1 MFSLAN
7 NFSKLNYNVHV
18 IPDHKFS
25 KSENFKTTNNLEKEF
40 DFRALNSGLYYIEIK
55 TPTEKVIKTISI
67 L

>member
-25 KSENFKTTNNLEKEF
+25 KNESFKTTNFSLPKV
-40 DFRALNSGLYYIEIK
+40 FRPIAKKLYLKYLNE
-55 TPTEKVIKTISI
+55 TE
-67 L
+67 